1 LRITFTGDSNSLS
14 IAGGLEDGK
23 VGYSA
28 RMPLSMAT
36 MHADGKANSCTVA
49 SAGIM
54 VGRPD
59 PMLGFPK
66 KVTFAPYAFARN
78 AGAATHVLHML
89 VNYMDKTGP
98 HSAPLPDR
106 VLAPGEAGSLNLDKA
121 IQLPFTD
128 GSINL
133 SFTLDTG
140 CDSVLMGVGS
150 VDPTGNYVFAVDP
163 AGVGKG
169 GGKSSLY
176 WEVGKGVSTM
186 YSLWNPTSQ
195 AEDLVVTVQFDPE
208 GTYKAPVHL
217 EGNASTMLDLMELV
231 EGGKPDADGHTI
243 PPGIRTGSLLI
254 MPAKN
259 DLREFINVVVSSG
272 TYSPLT
278 GTCGQGCETCTGMVR
293 VEIDPGNFMVSIG
306 MGQQLAYVLTD
317 TFGNRTDYTNS
328 SSWSSNQTQVMTVQ
342 TMGQSSAGMT
352 AGVGEG
358 SAGIQGELAQQVPI
372 NAGQICA
379 YPLPSCPIAQ
389 NPVAQASGAVQKP
402 TASRIVSTTQNN
414 ALPSGQAPC
423 LPGFAGWFR
432 EVLKVVTDQ
441 NSPPKDIV
449 ASGQSLAETIT
460 IGTPNA
466 LVLSGIQTGTATTN
480 AQGLFKDTLFACSS
494 LCPNSTGKTNAA
506 QTISDTFNGTGYALT
521 PNAFT
526 YTCTGITINGN

>member
-1 LRITFTGDSNSLS
+1 
-14 IAGGLEDGK
+14 
-23 VGYSA
+23 
-28 RMPLSMAT
+28 MAT

-195 AEDLVVTVQFDPE
+195 AEDLLVTVQFDPE

-254 MPAKN
+254 LPAKN

-317 TFGNRTDYTNS
+317 TFGNRTNYTNS
-328 SSWSSNQTQVMTVQ
+328 SNWSSNQTQVMTVQ

-352 AGVGEG
+352 AGVGAG
-358 SAGIQGELAQQVPI
+358 SADIQGELAQQVPI

-389 NPVAQASGAVQKP
+389 NPVAQASAFVQVP
-402 TASRIVSTTQNN
+402 TS
-414 ALPSGQAPC
+414 
-423 LPGFAGWFR
+423 
-432 EVLKVVTDQ
+432 LKV
-441 NSPPKDIV
+441 
-449 ASGQSLAETIT
+449 
-460 IGTPNA
+460 
-466 LVLSGIQTGTATTN
+466 LSAVSVG
-480 AQGLFKDTLFACSS
+480 
-494 LCPNSTGKTNAA
+494 CPGSKN
-506 QTISDTFNGTGYALT
+506 Y
-521 PNAFT
+521 
-526 YTCTGITINGN
+526 GITIDVQYQVLDQTGQVIKVAGMIPWEKGTFFTGGNFDQQLGMPTLSDGTFHDIPGACSPVPIPGLPLTATQAITMHVGTTVSPVIRNQTLTLSAPAGAAGFGHGTIKNNLPPDPNQDINVSR

>member
-1 LRITFTGDSNSLS
+1 MRITFTGDPNGLS

-195 AEDLVVTVQFDPE
+195 AEDLLVTVQFDPE

-217 EGNASTMLDLMELV
+217 EGNASMMLDLMELV

-352 AGVGEG
+352 AGVGAG
-358 SAGIQGELAQQVPI
+358 SADIQGELAQQVPI

-389 NPVAQASGAVQKP
+389 NPVAQASAFVQVP
-402 TASRIVSTTQNN
+402 TS
-414 ALPSGQAPC
+414 
-423 LPGFAGWFR
+423 
-432 EVLKVVTDQ
+432 LKV
-441 NSPPKDIV
+441 
-449 ASGQSLAETIT
+449 
-460 IGTPNA
+460 
-466 LVLSGIQTGTATTN
+466 LSAVSVG
-480 AQGLFKDTLFACSS
+480 
-494 LCPNSTGKTNAA
+494 CPGSKN
-506 QTISDTFNGTGYALT
+506 Y
-521 PNAFT
+521 
-526 YTCTGITINGN
+526 GITIDVQYQVLDQTGQVIRLPE